1 MELRLKDMLIEM
13 RFGTIQ
19 FHDSTAQL
27 LVFQVICLPSSHI
40 PVQVLSSGHERLFI
54 VDQEGMVWQVGEDL
68 LEPIE
73 RPRGVSVRQV
83 ACGGDVILL
92 VTVEGV
98 VYVKGTDSEGSGVMG
113 GIEATREFVKMQ
125 SLADVSIT
133 QVAMS
138 TAHCAALDSNFHIVT
153 GQLWTWGSGPQLGRS
168 NPSRLLPAPVPS
180 ARVFTGKKLI
190 CSQKLTG
197 LITTGGFL
205 YLYGEIGGHEGMVR
219 QSLRSFREGVSANQT
234 LKPIILPGL
243 REKYVENAEA
253 GATFLAV
260 LTDTGEVYLSDACLD
275 LVRLPVET
283 GTKITALGLL
293 NVGVYGWAASQ
304 SILYTWRQ
312 PETVESQTSNLSC
325 VLSSWTGE
333 CYSPLFPFSLVS
345 SADLCISTS
354 QSLTPFQPFAAP
366 LASLSPYHRSQFT
379 SSLAHRVYG
388 RAGRWNELQDSS
400 PLLPCQA
407 GLIRLTDAMQRC
419 WKRDGLLA
427 LKHCPSHINK
437 PQYVQFMHKLTTLQ
451 SRIGDT
457 IRRKYLHRWR
467 FQPICLVFK
476 TSGVNAIAFSLK
488 HALLRRVFA
497 YIQRY
502 ISLRLLQKA
511 GLRTLLSQ
519 KSRLRRMIGTYIGR
533 WRTQCVQLRLFKAG
547 KEGVKALGIR
557 VVAGL
562 MRTLLR
568 REVWRKVVAALQ
580 TADLRENRLK
590 ALMILLE
597 MRVEK
602 VQRRLYN
609 WAFNRIYRMHSELYR
624 IQQAFAPLQAVS
636 GSRLQCVLR
645 ELCRVRENDHL
656 LAKNVFALVWT
667 CRRKYHRSLRIAWK
681 AIRAKAQ
688 ISEAWNSALSGG
700 SSVGKASLK
709 IPTLSLSASCVQS
722 PLACKGHRVS
732 ESLRTLPPKLPRY
745 IQTKPP
751 WKRPSAAAPFDV
763 KSPLFSPKARQT
775 DYVQTL
781 KHRTSKYKSP
791 TNKSLQSSRCP
802 SPDLVLFDS
811 EWSGS
816 NRYKPDSAD
825 TTDVSVQLSAE
836 SSKPASQDRS
846 QDLEREWKLR
856 ALRAGLVRLQT
867 TLQAATVRV
876 CSREFLER
884 VRLARLK

>member
-1 MELRLKDMLIEM
+1 MEFRLKDMLIEM

-19 FHDSTAQL
+19 FQDSTAQL
-27 LVFQVICLPSSHI
+27 LVSRVLCLPSPHI
-40 PVQVLSSGHERLFI
+40 PVQVLPSGNESFFI
-54 VDQEGMVWQVGEDL
+54 VDQEGGVWQVGKDL
-68 LEPIE
+68 LGPIE
-73 RPRGVSVRQV
+73 RPRGVNVRQV

-98 VYVKGTDSEGSGVMG
+98 VYVKGTDSEGNGVMG
-113 GIEATREFVKMQ
+113 GVETTREFVMMP
-125 SLADVSIT
+125 SLADVNIT

-138 TAHCAALDSNFHIVT
+138 TAHCAALDSNSHT
-153 GQLWTWGSGPQLGRS
+153 GKGQLYTWGSGTQLGRT

-219 QSLRSFREGVSANQT
+219 QSLPSFREGISTNQSP
-234 LKPIILPGL
+234 KPTILPGL

-253 GATFLAV
+253 GVNFLSV

-275 LVRLPVET
+275 LVRLPVDS

-293 NVGVYGWAASQ
+293 NTGVYGWAASQ
-304 SILYTWRQ
+304 SVLYTWRQ
-312 PETVESQTSNLSC
+312 SELEKSQTFKGSC
-325 VLSSWTGE
+325 VLSSWTGDSY
-333 CYSPLFPFSLVS
+333 CPFFPFSLVP

-354 QSLTPFQPFAAP
+354 QPLTPFQPFAGP
-366 LASLSPYHRSQFT
+366 LASLSPYHRSHFT

-388 RAGRWNELQDSS
+388 RAGRWNELQDIS

-407 GLIRLTDAMQRC
+407 GLIRLNDVLQRN
-419 WKRDGLLA
+419 WQRHSLFT
-427 LKHCPSHINK
+427 LKSSPSYINK
-437 PQYVQFMHKLTTLQ
+437 PQYLHFMRILPALQ
-451 SRIGDT
+451 SRIEHK
-457 IRRKYLHRWR
+457 ILRKCLHRWR
-467 FQPICLVFK
+467 FQPICRVFK
-476 TSGVNAIAFSLK
+476 TSAVNKFAVSLK
-488 HALLRRVFA
+488 HALLRTVFTN
-497 YIQRY
+497 IQRY
-502 ISLRLLQKA
+502 ITLCIQQKA
-511 GLRTLLSQ
+511 GLRALFSQ
-519 KSRLRRMIGTYIGR
+519 KSRLCRVIGGYFSR
-533 WRTQCVQLRLFKAG
+533 WKTQCMQLRLFKAG

-557 VVAGL
+557 VIAGL
-562 MRTLLR
+562 MRTFLR
-568 REVWRKVVAALQ
+568 REVWKKVAAALQ
-580 TADLRENRLK
+580 TADLREGRLK

-609 WAFNRIYRMHSELYR
+609 WAFNQIYRMHSEICR
-624 IQQAFAPLQAVS
+624 IQQAFIPLQAVS

-645 ELCRVRENDHL
+645 EICRVRAKDHL
-656 LAKNVFALVWT
+656 LAKNVFAVVWT
-667 CRRKYHRSLRIAWK
+667 CRRTYHRSLRIAWK
-681 AIRAKAQ
+681 AIKAKSLL
-688 ISEAWNSALSGG
+688 SETWTPALSAG
-700 SSVGKASLK
+700 SSGGKASLK

-722 PLACKGHRVS
+722 PLTCKGHRVC
-732 ESLRTLPPKLPRY
+732 ESLRTLPPKLPRQ

-763 KSPLFSPKARQT
+763 KSPLFSPRSRQT

-781 KHRTSKYKSP
+781 KQRTSKSKFP
-791 TNKSLQSSRCP
+791 AHKSLQASRCP

-816 NRYKPDSAD
+816 NHFKPDSAD
-825 TTDVSVQLSAE
+825 TTDVSVQLSAD
-836 SSKPASQDRS
+836 SSKPTSQDRS

-856 ALRAGLVRLQT
+856 ALRAGLVRLQ
-867 TLQAATVRV
+867 ATVQTATGRLF
-876 CSREFLER
+876 SRELLER
-884 VRLARLK
+884 VRLN